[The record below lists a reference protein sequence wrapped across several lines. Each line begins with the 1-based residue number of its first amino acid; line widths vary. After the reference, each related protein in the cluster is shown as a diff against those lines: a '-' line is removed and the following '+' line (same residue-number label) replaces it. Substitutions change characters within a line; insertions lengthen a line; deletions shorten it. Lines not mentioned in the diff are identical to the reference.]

1 MIEMYHMHRL
11 KQSITLFQD
20 KAFKKIIQ
28 CTLYKKQISH
38 EISSMERPLTYYGNP
53 VLREK
58 GSTVDLFDSDL
69 KALVEDMIETMYAE
83 EGIGLAAQQIGIAQ
97 QICVVDVRPPKDSEI
112 HFNYSYDGKST
123 PLDLFMP
130 LAIINPKI
138 LITDSCE
145 SLYQEGCLSFPNIL
159 GDVSRAK
166 AISCQFQDTDSNSHT
181 IEADGL
187 LARCILHEVDHL
199 NGILFIDTMEKKDL
213 QKNLTRIKQLKRSYK
228 S

>member
-1 MIEMYHMHRL
+1 
-11 KQSITLFQD
+11 
-20 KAFKKIIQ
+20 
-28 CTLYKKQISH
+28 
-38 EISSMERPLTYYGNP
+38 MERPLTYYGNP

-58 GSTVDLFDSDL
+58 GKSVETFDSDL
-69 KALVEDMIETMYAE
+69 KRLVSDMIETMYAE

-97 QICVVDVRPPKDSEI
+97 QICVVDVRPPKESEI

-130 LAIINPKI
+130 LAIINPEVE
-138 LITDSCE
+138 ITDATK

-159 GDVSRAK
+159 GNVSRAI
-166 AISCQFQDTDSNSHT
+166 AIRCQFQDTNGHSHT
-181 IEADGL
+181 LEADGL

-199 NGILFIDTMEKKDL
+199 NGVLFIDTMEKKDL
-213 QKNLTRIKQLKRSYK
+213 QKNLTRIKQLKRTHK

>member
-1 MIEMYHMHRL
+1 
-11 KQSITLFQD
+11 
-20 KAFKKIIQ
+20 
-28 CTLYKKQISH
+28 
-38 EISSMERPLTYYGNP
+38 MERALTYYGNP
-53 VLREK
+53 VLRQK
-58 GSTVDLFDSDL
+58 GDTVETFDSDL
-69 KALVEDMIETMYAE
+69 KTLIRDMFETMYGE

-97 QICVVDVRPPKDSEI
+97 QICVVDVRPPKESEI

-130 LAIINPKI
+130 LAIINPQVS
-138 LITDSCE
+138 ITDTNE

-166 AISCQFQDTDSNSHT
+166 AISCQFQDTDGNHHT

-187 LARCILHEVDHL
+187 LARCILHEIDHL

-213 QKNLTRIKQLKRSYK
+213 QKNLTRIKQLKRSLK

>member
-1 MIEMYHMHRL
+1 MVEMYHKHRL
-11 KQSITLFQD
+11 KQSITLFPD

-138 LITDSCE
+138 SITDSYE

-166 AISCQFQDTDSNSHT
+166 AVSCQFQDTDGNSHT

-213 QKNLTRIKQLKRSYK
+213 QKNLTRIKQLKRSHK

>member
-1 MIEMYHMHRL
+1 
-11 KQSITLFQD
+11 
-20 KAFKKIIQ
+20 
-28 CTLYKKQISH
+28 
-38 EISSMERPLTYYGNP
+38 MERPLTYYGNP

-58 GSTVDLFDSDL
+58 GMTVETFDSEL
-69 KALVEDMIETMYAE
+69 KGLVADMIETMYAE

-112 HFNYSYDGKST
+112 YFNYTYDGKST

-138 LITDSCE
+138 EIIDATE

-159 GDVSRAK
+159 GNVSRAI
-166 AISCQFQDTDSNSHT
+166 AISCKFYDADGNIHT
-181 IEADGL
+181 LEADGL

-199 NGILFIDTMEKKDL
+199 NGILFIDNMEKNDL
-213 QKNLTRIKQLKRSYK
+213 HKNLTRIKQLKRANK

>member
-1 MIEMYHMHRL
+1 M
-11 KQSITLFQD
+11 Q
-20 KAFKKIIQ
+20 
-28 CTLYKKQISH
+28 
-38 EISSMERPLTYYGNP
+38 RPLTYYGNP

-58 GSTVDLFDSDL
+58 GKSVENFDSDL
-69 KALVEDMIETMYAE
+69 KVIVSDMIETMYAE
-83 EGIGLAAQQIGIAQ
+83 EGIGLAAQQIGITQ
-97 QICVVDVRPPKDSEI
+97 QICVVDVRPPKESEI

-130 LAIINPKI
+130 LAIINPKVE
-138 LITDSCE
+138 ITDSTE

-166 AISCQFQDTDSNSHT
+166 AVSCQFQDTDGNSHT

-199 NGILFIDTMEKKDL
+199 NGTLFIDTMEKNDL
-213 QKNLTRIKQLKRSYK
+213 QKNLIRIKQLKRSYK